1 MTVRIPIFLSSDN
14 NYAPFVATTIASICD
29 NTESFCDF
37 YILDGGINAENR
49 AKIQG
54 LTEQYRNF
62 SIEYI
67 NIDDEKYFKGFIANS
82 YVTLPAYYRF
92 IIPQLKQNLKKILY
106 LDVDI
111 IAKND
116 ILELFNI
123 DLGDK
128 VIGAVKDL
136 GDSYYIT
143 NLKNNVEINPS
154 HTYFNSGVLLIDC
167 EKWRRQNITEKLFD
181 IEKKYRGKLLCNDQD
196 VLNKVF
202 ENNYKMLPEKF
213 NALTITG
220 ETVIRHYYTTP
231 KPWEI
236 EQNIKNSDLLIN
248 DIESFWQYA
257 KKTPFYEQLLS
268 NCKYKSSA
276 QIQLLMLYKK
286 ITPQKVKVSI
296 IIPVYNTENYL
307 RKCLDSV
314 CNQTLKDIEIICIN
328 DCSPDNSLEI
338 LKEYQKN
345 DNRIKIIDFKENRGV
360 SIARNTGIDVATG
373 EYIGFIDSDD
383 WIDFDYYEKLYNKA
397 KEHYSDL
404 VIGNVVEENELG
416 VKSSLLSDLVL
427 SKVSENKLNFNLLF
441 VLGLYKKSLLLDNNI
456 IFIENC
462 IYGEDRLL
470 PLMASFYAKNF
481 QIDTTTYYHYLRN
494 SISIT
499 KKSKNEKIMDSFILY
514 NEQIFDF
521 LAYQNISK
529 EDYLT
534 VVSHFWDEMLAFV
547 LNLKEALRSRYLHE
561 FYSCII
567 PKIRND
573 ILCTLPLSKDL
584 LSFLSQ
590 GDYKSCFSKI
600 KAYCYN
606 QRLSML
612 RKRVV
617 ENG

>member
-37 YILDGGINAENR
+37 YILASGINAENR

-54 LTEQYRNF
+54 LTEQYKNF

-67 NIDDEKYFKGFIANS
+67 NIDAEKYFKGFITNS

-92 IIPQLKQNLKKILY
+92 IIPQLKQNLEKILY

-181 IEKKYRGKLLCNDQD
+181 IEKKYRSKLLCNDQD

-213 NALTITG
+213 NALAATD

-236 EQNIKNSDLLIN
+236 EQNIKNSDLLLN
-248 DIESFWQYA
+248 DVESFWQYA
-257 KKTPFYEQLLS
+257 KKTPYYEQLCTNS
-268 NCKYKSSA
+268 IYKSAA

-286 ITPQKVKVSI
+286 KKLQEVVKVSV
-296 IIPVYNTENYL
+296 IIPVYNVEIYI

-314 CNQTLKDIEIICIN
+314 CNQTLRDIEIICIN
-328 DCSPDNSLEI
+328 DCSPDNCLEI
-338 LKEYQKN
+338 LKEYQRN
-345 DNRIKIIDFKENRGV
+345 DNRVKIIDFKENKGV
-360 SIARNTGIDVATG
+360 AIARNEGIKIAKG
-373 EYIGFIDSDD
+373 EYIGFVDPDD
-383 WIDFDYYEKLYNKA
+383 WIDLDFYEKLYNKA
-397 KEHYSDL
+397 KEFNSDL
-404 VIGNVVEENELG
+404 VIGNIKTISKE
-416 VKSSLLSDLVL
+416 KILSNNTDFQIF
-427 SKVSENKLNFNLLF
+427 KNKDVFYGLF
-441 VLGLYKKSLLLDNNI
+441 PLGLYKNELLKKHDI
-456 IFIENC
+456 KFEKDCTI
-462 IYGEDRLL
+462 GEDRLL
-470 PLMASFYAKNF
+470 PIKAKYYAKNF
-481 QIDTTTYYHYLRN
+481 KIIESTYYYQLNRENSATKNITEKKIDDFIYTTKNIIKYINEFYQDKVKYNAILESFWGNTIYYLINLNCANIKLQDFVFYIKNNAKHNDFLNEFDYQILN
-494 SISIT
+494 SLKSKNLDETFIYI
-499 KKSKNEKIMDSFILY
+499 KKSKLKRAMNVIKKI
-514 NEQIFDF
+514 
-521 LAYQNISK
+521 
-529 EDYLT
+529 
-534 VVSHFWDEMLAFV
+534 
-547 LNLKEALRSRYLHE
+547 HE
-561 FYSCII
+561 
-567 PKIRND
+567 
-573 ILCTLPLSKDL
+573 
-584 LSFLSQ
+584 
-590 GDYKSCFSKI
+590 
-600 KAYCYN
+600 
-606 QRLSML
+606 
-612 RKRVV
+612 RKV
-617 ENG
+617 